1 MDLQILPLAIT
12 MMAGP
17 QIVAAVILV
26 TTARPV
32 RVSAAFLLGVAVA
45 TAAGVA
51 ITRGIFALL
60 GNAVS
65 LGHPSDRGAAAT
77 IVQLVLV
84 GLLVLVAVKNF
95 VRRESAEPP
104 KWLGSLMEAGPLRA
118 LTTGLLVIL
127 LMPSDIMV
135 LLTVGANL
143 EQHRAALAEALPFI
157 GATVLIA
164 ALPLLVYVVFRNRA
178 RRAMPRL
185 REWLNTHSWVVNI
198 AACLLFIVLIL
209 TP

>member
-17 QIVAAVILV
+17 QIVADVILV

-45 TAAGVA
+45 TTVGVA
-51 ITRGIFALL
+51 VARGIFALL
-60 GNAVS
+60 GSAVT
-65 LGHPSDRGAAAT
+65 LGQPSDRGAAAT

-84 GLLVLVAVKNF
+84 GLLVLVALKNF
-95 VRRESAEPP
+95 VRRESVEPP

-118 LTTGLLVIL
+118 LRTGLLVIL

-135 LLTVGANL
+135 LLTVGAHL
-143 EQHRAALAEALPFI
+143 EQHRAPLAEALPFI

-198 AACLLFIVLIL
+198 AACLLFIVLLL